1 MASVTSGERLMQ
13 LPLKY
18 IIRSSVA
25 RRLTTVITILG
36 VALVVFV
43 FTAVLMMA
51 NGVQKTLR
59 STGSDD
65 NLLVARKAAMSEIMS
80 IMDREAA
87 GIIVNLPQVAQAADG
102 TPMSSKEVVVIIN
115 LNKLGGAGISNVT
128 VRGVEPPAFQLR
140 PQVKITEGRMFNWGA
155 REVIAGAGITK
166 RFVGAQIG
174 EKVKFGGDIWTVVG
188 LFDAAGSA
196 FDSELWGDL
205 NQIADAFKRSSF
217 STITVRLKD
226 PDDLAGV
233 TRAFESDNRLQYF
246 VGKREKKFFEE
257 QSEMMATFIRILGIF
272 ITVIF
277 STGSTIGA
285 MITMYGS
292 VANRTT
298 EIGTLRALGFFR
310 RSILVAFL
318 LESLALGFAGGLAG
332 VGFASVL
339 QFFSISTL
347 NFGSFSELAFS
358 FALSPSIVATSLGF
372 SLLMG
377 LIGGF
382 LPAVRAARLDI
393 IQALRAV

>member
-1 MASVTSGERLMQ
+1 MQ

-115 LNKLGGAGISNVT
+115 LNKLGAAGISNVT
-128 VRGVEPPAFQLR
+128 VRGVEAPAFQLR

-174 EKVKFGGDIWTVVG
+174 EKIKFGGDVWTVVG

-217 STITVRLKD
+217 STVTVRLKD
-226 PDDLAGV
+226 PEDLDAV

>member
-1 MASVTSGERLMQ
+1 MQ

-18 IIRSSVA
+18 ILRSSLS
-25 RRLTTVITILG
+25 RRLTTVITMLG
-36 VALVVFV
+36 IALVVFV

-65 NLLVARKAAMSEIMS
+65 NVTVVRKAAMSEIMS

-87 GIIVNLPQVAQAADG
+87 GIVVNLPQVARAADG
-102 TPMSSKEVVVIIN
+102 TPMSSKEVVAIIN
-115 LNKLGGAGISNVT
+115 LNKLGAEGISNVT
-128 VRGVEPPAFQLR
+128 VRGVEEAAFQLR
-140 PQVKITEGRMFNWGA
+140 PQVKIAQGRMFRWGA
-155 REVIAGAGITK
+155 REVIAGAGITN

-174 EKVKFGGDIWTVVG
+174 EKVKFGGDFWTVVG
-188 LFDAAGSA
+188 IFDADGSG

-217 STITVRLKD
+217 STVTMRLKN
-226 PDDLAGV
+226 PDDFDAVL
-233 TRAFESDNRLQYF
+233 TAFEGDNRLQYF
-246 VGKREKKFFEE
+246 AAKREKKFFEE

-277 STGSTIGA
+277 STGATIGA

-292 VANRTT
+292 VANRTV
-298 EIGTLRALGFFR
+298 EIGTMRALGFYR
-310 RSILVAFL
+310 RSILLAFL
-318 LESLALGFAGGLAG
+318 IESFLLSLAGGAVGLGLA
-332 VGFASVL
+332 SLL
-339 QFFSISTL
+339 QFFTISTL

-358 FALSPSIVATSLGF
+358 FALSPQIIAQSLGF
-372 SLLMG
+372 SLMMG
-377 LIGGF
+377 LVGGF
-382 LPAVRAARLDI
+382 LPSVRAARLDI

>member
-1 MASVTSGERLMQ
+1 MVSVTSGERLMQ

-217 STITVRLKD
+217 STVTVRLKN

-310 RSILVAFL
+310 RSILIAFL